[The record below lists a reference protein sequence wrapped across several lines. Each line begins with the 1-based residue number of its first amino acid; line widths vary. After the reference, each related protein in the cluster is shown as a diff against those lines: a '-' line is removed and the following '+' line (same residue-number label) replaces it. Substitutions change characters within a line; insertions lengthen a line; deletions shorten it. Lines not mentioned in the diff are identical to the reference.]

1 MTSVA
6 SFLVGTVLSAVVIL
20 IFQSVFSRTV
30 SEEEAGTV
38 PNTGSYAGLLS
49 SDPSEAVALTEQAG
63 IAPDADDHSPSAEK
77 WRSFFAV
84 TSFAVGV
91 FGSHFGLASL
101 PSGSGYAYKMAI
113 AGIVTGLIG
122 ATLSLLDPFQVGSDI
137 ATFAGFWCGLFSMAT
152 GVVGVIDAMTH
163 HDPFARNVGIVATGI
178 GALSFLLSIAS
189 VTYED

>member
-1 MTSVA
+1 M
-6 SFLVGTVLSAVVIL
+6 VIL
-20 IFQSVFSRTV
+20 IFQSVISRTV

-49 SDPSEAVALTEQAG
+49 SDPSEAVALAEQVG

-178 GALSFLLSIAS
+178 GGVSFYLSWLA
-189 VTYED
+189 VTYEG